1 MQDARERGYWKD
13 YMNAYEEMIQ
23 NTSTENSPWYVVPAD
38 NKSYAR
44 IVVASA
50 IIDVLDSMKLEYP
63 KASKEKIAELQD
75 IKKALLAE

>member
-1 MQDARERGYWKD
+1 MH
-13 YMNAYEEMIQ
+13 AYEEMIQ
-23 NTSTENSPWYVVPAD
+23 NTSTEDSPWYVVPAD

-50 IIDVLDSMKLEYP
+50 IIDALDSMKLEYP
-63 KASKEKIAELQD
+63 KVSPEKIAELNE

>member
-1 MQDARERGYWKD
+1 
-13 YMNAYEEMIQ
+13 MNAYEEMIQ

-50 IIDVLDSMKLEYP
+50 IIEELDNMNLEYP
-63 KASKEKIAELQD
+63 KVNKEKIAELQEV
-75 IKKALLAE
+75 KKALLAE